1 MGSCCG
7 RFGARSEVLE
17 DLLDDGRDFDTG
29 NDVHLAAILA
39 AGFDVDGE
47 DASSSKADIEAFV
60 PCKPGT

>member
-1 MGSCCG
+1 
-7 RFGARSEVLE
+7 VLE